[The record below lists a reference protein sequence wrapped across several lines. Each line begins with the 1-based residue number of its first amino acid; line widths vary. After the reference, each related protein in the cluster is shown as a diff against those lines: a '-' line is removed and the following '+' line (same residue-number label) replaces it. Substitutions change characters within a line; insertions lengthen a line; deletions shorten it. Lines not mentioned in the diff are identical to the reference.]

1 MLKRKG
7 EETKKGKSKNDG
19 TDTPCRAKSSL
30 LRHFSLGA
38 TWQLSFQHLSSGDTI
53 RTQHTVTLIH
63 STHNAPTFN
72 PTLNLSSPPF
82 KTNTLLSTR
91 QFLVDI

>member
-19 TDTPCRAKSSL
+19 TDTPYRAKSSL

-72 PTLNLSSPPF
+72 PTLNLSLPPF